1 MDDHSQMNRITFSN
15 GKALA
20 KRLTAFILCLI
31 LLSAQAAF
39 PANAAEPGRTEAS
52 AASTAKMSKET
63 SPAETD
69 SAEASSAGT
78 DSKNTDSPKSESSG
92 SDTGAAASA
101 AQTPADSRDQK
112 ETEAADG
119 DKTAPASK
127 DSNSAEKESAGKTE
141 GSDTA
146 DKESAG
152 NTEDSD
158 TADKESAG
166 NAEDSNAADKGSAG
180 KTEGS
185 DTADKGSAGNTESS
199 DTADKGSAANTGDSS
214 AGPEKDSGKAAEE
227 APESAPAKE
236 APAENAGAGTAGSGQ
251 TDIISADPASEVVQ
265 TPAMLRAVT
274 TSDFENAITLHVGD
288 QIPVNISI
296 SNPCRYFRFSP
307 ETSGMYYFYTD
318 GTTGDAYGELYDDKA
333 VLLAECDDIVEGDNR
348 NFGIVYPCQAGRDY
362 YLRARQY
369 NYGPDSFTVS
379 VSKEESSRPQVYR
392 VGDRNRTFT
401 PGAEASLSVSAH
413 SDSPFTYVWTWDTYA
428 RSVQDGIPGA
438 DSETF
443 TFKVERT
450 GVLHCTVI
458 DKEDPSLW
466 DNCTFLISIDNKLKA
481 WPEGNNEDD
490 PNRTIITGPGKDIS
504 LRTMVSAVETDQ
516 LSFQWYRM
524 TDDGDEPIEGADS
537 DTYTVPAGSP
547 SSYYYCA
554 VSDPYGGERTVV
566 FNTRIN
572 HLRVY
577 PEGCRKSETS
587 RTLIVK
593 KDDPARLA
601 VAVDADSKEGLV
613 YRWYRQYPSDE
624 TLIEGAD
631 KSSWTIP
638 KVTEAEGIVCIV
650 TDPYGNSGFCYFYI
664 TFQDLQVWPE
674 GGQPGDWSIE
684 YNVKAG
690 DSLTLAAK
698 VSPEETGP
706 LTYRWLDNDYEEIP
720 GADGPSFRTPAI
732 KTNSTYT
739 CEVSDS
745 YGNTESCYFLVYTN
759 HLKAWPEG
767 AKEGSDTADV
777 SVAYGEPAQLKVHV
791 SADDPEGISYV
802 WIDSEYDTI
811 EGEVSDSLTTGNI
824 TRPTSYSCLVSDT
837 YGNETYV
844 YFKVSS
850 NHLTARA
857 EGDEEDGIFTV
868 VYVEAGEDAV
878 LRVTADSDTP
888 DEIGYRWYDGR
899 SGSYF
904 YDKTEY
910 DSFVTLE
917 NCTSNTQWRCMVYD
931 PYGNQINLFFL
942 VRINNHLKAYPAG
955 TSENTT
961 ETTVRADENGHV
973 DLEVTT
979 EAANTAGIRYM
990 WYYGPVVDETP
1001 GLSIEENSSHLQD
1014 TITEKTDYTCLV
1026 RDVYGNEKT
1035 IIFHAL
1041 PTEKEHVHTW
1051 AAPVYTWADVR
1062 SAVTASRTCEDCGE
1076 TATETV
1082 STSSEVT
1089 KPASCEAAGET
1100 KYTAVFSNEAFSQQE
1115 KVTEAPAPLGH
1126 DWGPWTVTK
1135 KATLTQEGTEERTC
1149 TRCGEKQTRSTE
1161 KLKEQEKPEKSEE
1174 GSPSDSGSSGK
1185 HGSSSKSG
1193 GSSKSGS
1200 RASSPRTGDESPVMV
1215 WISLAVISAAGLT
1228 VLLRL
1233 RRRTK

>member
-1 MDDHSQMNRITFSN
+1 MDDYSQMNRITFSN

-39 PANAAEPGRTEAS
+39 PAAAAETGRTEAS
-52 AASTAKMSKET
+52 TVSTVKMSKET

-78 DSKNTDSPKSESSG
+78 DSKNTDSPESESSG
-92 SDTGAAASA
+92 SDTGAAAPA
-101 AQTPADSRDQK
+101 AQTPADSRDQ
-112 ETEAADG
+112 TEAADG

-127 DSNSAEKESAGKTE
+127 GSNTAEKESTGNP
-141 GSDTA
+141 
-146 DKESAG
+146 ESG
-152 NTEDSD
+152 N

-166 NAEDSNAADKGSAG
+166 NAKDSKA
-180 KTEGS
+180 
-185 DTADKGSAGNTESS
+185 ADKGSAGNTESS

-296 SNPCRYFRFSP
+296 SNPRFSP
-307 ETSGMYYFYTD
+307 ETSGVYYFYTD

-690 DSLTLAAK
+690 ESLTLAAK
-698 VSPEETGP
+698 VSPKETGP

-720 GADGPSFRTPAI
+720 GADGSSFRTPAI

-777 SVAYGEPAQLKVHV
+777 SAAYGEPAQLKVHV

-1001 GLSIEENSSHLQD
+1001 GLSIEENSSRLQD

-1026 RDVYGNEKT
+1026 RDIYGNEKT

-1041 PTEKEHVHTW
+1041 PAEKEHVHTW
-1051 AAPVYTWADVR
+1051 AAPVYTWADDL
-1062 SAVTASRTCEDCGE
+1062 SSVTASRTCEDCGE
-1076 TATETV
+1076 TETETV
-1082 STSSEVT
+1082 STISEVT

-1135 KATLTQEGTEERTC
+1135 KAALTREGTEERTC
-1149 TRCGEKQTRSTE
+1149 TRCGEKQTRSIE
-1161 KLKEQEKPEKSEE
+1161 KLKEQETSEE
-1174 GSPSDSGSSGK
+1174 SEEETPSDSGSSAK
-1185 HGSSSKSG
+1185 PGSSSKSG

-1200 RASSPRTGDESPVMV
+1200 SSSSGKSSKSGSSRASSPRTGDERPVMV

-1228 VLLRL
+1228 ALLRL
-1233 RRRTK
+1233 RRRTR